1 MELAKQDEID
11 SKKYMEF
18 MESTLEQITSSMDLD
33 FDTILGKAKT
43 NRIGSIFLEL
53 DMLDEIT
60 LGIVAIL
67 AGILILIGWVPQII
81 QGYKTKKLEDVS
93 RYLVIAIFA
102 GAVLWLVYGIEV
114 DDDRYI
120 IGVNIAAMFLTM
132 TVLIMKLKYEK
143 LSESI
148 RK

>member
-1 MELAKQDEID
+1 
-11 SKKYMEF
+11 
-18 MESTLEQITSSMDLD
+18 
-33 FDTILGKAKT
+33 
-43 NRIGSIFLEL
+43 
-53 DMLDEIT
+53 MLDEIT

-93 RYLVIAIFA
+93 KYLVIAIFA
-102 GAVLWLVYGIEV
+102 GATLWLVYGIEV
-114 DDDRYI
+114 DDIYI

>member
-1 MELAKQDEID
+1 
-11 SKKYMEF
+11 
-18 MESTLEQITSSMDLD
+18 
-33 FDTILGKAKT
+33 
-43 NRIGSIFLEL
+43 
-53 DMLDEIT
+53 MLDEIT

-93 RYLVIAIFA
+93 KYLLISIFA

-114 DDDRYI
+114 DDIYI
-120 IGVNIAAMFLTM
+120 MGVNFAAMFLTM